1 MTSEYGYEMTDEEQE
16 LFEKRSL
23 RLSKYL
29 NRAVEAREA
38 VDAAIDEAFD
48 RGSEFGFEMGAMDKE
63 TTIINLID
71 DMFDSLTDTEEDA
84 KLTLQIIR
92 TMILRLDDENE
103 K

>member
-29 NRAVEAREA
+29 GRAVKAREA